1 MTWYYT
7 PWYVEKFIQ
16 DYINVP
22 IIIYSFKIQL
32 LMFVRVNE
40 SPSIAC
46 QEVL

>member
-7 PWYVEKFIQ
+7 PWYVEKFIR

-22 IIIYSFKIQL
+22 IIIYSS
-32 LMFVRVNE
+32 RVNE